1 MLKASPEPSKTTS
14 YVSLYLW
21 EYLPKLIVS
30 LPNQLDEYLILF
42 EDKHKFDNWYD
53 YEKSNH
59 YSIEFIYHHNQF
71 VKGNIICMEFRKSK
85 KYWYSIGS
93 FEYLFIYV
101 IWLETIN
108 PYLSQNSQMTWLGWL
123 KWRTRYH
130 AIYAT
135 MIIIMFW
142 LSNYVLLCL
151 YINKKPW
158 SSG

>member
-1 MLKASPEPSKTTS
+1 MLKASPKPSKTTS
-14 YVSLYLW
+14 YISLYLL

-85 KYWYSIGS
+85 KYWYSI
-93 FEYLFIYV
+93 YTQIVFI
-101 IWLETIN
+101 N
-108 PYLSQNSQMTWLGWL
+108 HYLSQNSQMTWLGWL

-130 AIYAT
+130 ELYAT

-151 YINKKPW
+151 YNNKKPW